1 MKKIGINNKRNM
13 KIGLL
18 GGSFNPAHKGHLYI
32 SKIALRQLNLN
43 EIWWIITPQNPLKS
57 STTYITYNKRIK
69 LAENLIKG
77 NKIRINPVENNQN
90 NYYTANTLNIIA
102 KKYSAAKFIWL
113 MGADNLTQLN
123 KWYRWKYI
131 FNIMPI
137 AVFDRENYSYSTF
150 NSISGKR
157 YFSKLYRTK
166 SSESIFK
173 KKLPSW
179 TFLHIKKNPLSSSK
193 IRKYSF

>member
-1 MKKIGINNKRNM
+1 MKKIGINNRRNM

-32 SKIALRQLNLN
+32 SKIALKQLNLN

-57 STTYITYNKRIK
+57 SSNYLTYNKRIK

-77 NKIRINPVENNQN
+77 YKIRINSLEKKHN

-102 KKYSAAKFIWL
+102 KKYSATKFIWL

-131 FNIMPI
+131 FNIMTV
-137 AVFDRENYSYSTF
+137 AVFDREYYSYSIF
-150 NSISGKR
+150 NSIAGKH
-157 YFSKLYRTK
+157 YFSRLHKPK
-166 SSESIFK
+166 SSVSIFNK
-173 KKLPSW
+173 KPPSW
-179 TFLHIKKNPLSSSK
+179 AFLHIKKNPLSSSK
-193 IRKYSF
+193 IRKY

>member
-1 MKKIGINNKRNM
+1 MKKIGISNRRNM

-32 SKIALRQLNLN
+32 SKIALKQLNLN

-57 STTYITYNKRIK
+57 SSTYITYNKRIK

-77 NKIRINPVENNQN
+77 TKIRINPIEKNHINH
-90 NYYTANTLNIIA
+90 YTANTLNIIT
-102 KKYSAAKFIWL
+102 KQYSAAKFIWL

-137 AVFDRENYSYSTF
+137 AVFDREYYSYSIF
-150 NSISGKR
+150 NSIAGKH
-157 YFSKLYRTK
+157 YFSRLHKTK
-166 SSESIFK
+166 SSASIFNK
-173 KKLPSW
+173 NPPSW
-179 TFLHIKKNPLSSSK
+179 TFLHIKKNSLSSSK
-193 IRKYSF
+193 IRKH